1 MGDRLN
7 VVVSDEVAIATVAVD
22 DNFNKLT
29 ETSQTLIINGINE
42 NKARDGGFMGK
53 LFGTKPENVSMH
65 IAFTLCII
73 LLLYCGIDLIGSIIV
88 GRQINSELWN
98 TIIPVV
104 TLALGF
110 IFGKGI
116 DRK

>member
-1 MGDRLN
+1 MGDKLN
-7 VVVSDEVAIATVAVD
+7 LIASSEMAIASVAVD

-42 NKARDGGFMGK
+42 NKAKEGGFMGK

-73 LLLYCGIDLIGSIIV
+73 LLLYCGIDLVGSVIT

-116 DRK
+116 DKS

>member
-1 MGDRLN
+1 
-7 VVVSDEVAIATVAVD
+7 
-22 DNFNKLT
+22 
-29 ETSQTLIINGINE
+29 
-42 NKARDGGFMGK
+42 MGK
-53 LFGTKPENVSMH
+53 LFGTKTENVSMH

-73 LLLYCGIDLIGSIIV
+73 LLLYCGIDLVGSMID
-88 GRQINSELWN
+88 GRKINSELWN

-116 DRK
+116 DKK